1 MNNKD
6 NSLGLTDINIAIL
19 YFKQTRFLLSEG
31 WKRTN
36 TRTENKDHHMGY
48 RHSLCGVLRKKS
60 LLGYSKQ
67 VQQLFDL
74 WGDFQRS
81 YLYHKATVGAFC
93 SFVGEKNHSSQHSKK
108 QRGTGRDKHHS
119 TPLHL
124 DTVVKLSDK
133 LPIKCPL
140 GTYF

>member
-1 MNNKD
+1 MKLLFIPILFYSMLVGGYLPKSYMNNKD

-36 TRTENKDHHMGY
+36 MRTENKDHHMGY

-67 VQQLFDL
+67 V
-74 WGDFQRS
+74 
-81 YLYHKATVGAFC
+81 
-93 SFVGEKNHSSQHSKK
+93 
-108 QRGTGRDKHHS
+108 
-119 TPLHL
+119 
-124 DTVVKLSDK
+124 
-133 LPIKCPL
+133 
-140 GTYF
+140 